1 MRYIKD
7 FQEGESI
14 VGHYFCKQKQM
25 MKSKAGKSYMS
36 LKLQDKTGIV
46 DAKIWELHNEIKS
59 FEENDFVKIDAVV
72 NVYNNEYQL
81 SIRRLRKSYEGEYNP
96 IDYVPSSEYDI
107 DTMYA
112 ELKDYIKTIKNSYI
126 KQLLEL
132 FFVKDAEISKAFG
145 SHSAAKSMHHSYMG
159 GLLEHT
165 LSVTKLCDFM
175 SGHYGANRDI
185 LLATAMLH
193 DIGKIYE
200 LSDFPN
206 NDYTDEGQLLG
217 HIVIGTEMI
226 TEKANQIEGFPTT
239 LLNLIK
245 HSILSHHGEY
255 EYGSPKRPKT
265 VEAFILHCAD
275 DTDAKLK
282 MYQDAI
288 SMDNTQGYWV
298 GYNKMLTRN
307 IRKTEYNEKE

>member
-1 MRYIKD
+1 MRYVKD

-14 VGHYFCKQKQM
+14 IGHYFCKQKQM
-25 MKSKAGKSYMS
+25 MKSRAGKNYMS
-36 LKLQDKTGIV
+36 LKLQDKTGTV
-46 DAKIWELHNEIKS
+46 DAKVWELNNEIQN
-59 FEENDFVKIDAVV
+59 FEENDFIKIDAVV
-72 NVYNNEYQL
+72 NIYNNETQL
-81 SIRRLRKSYEGEYNP
+81 SIRKIRKSREGEYNP
-96 IDYVPSSEYDI
+96 ADYVPCSEQDI
-107 DTMYA
+107 STMYN
-112 ELKDYIKTIKNSYI
+112 EILDYIKTIKNSYI

-132 FFVKDAEISKAFG
+132 FFVKDQEIIKSFEN
-145 SHSAAKSMHHSYMG
+145 HSAAKAMHHNYMG

-175 SGHYGANRDI
+175 AKHYGANRDI

-200 LSDFPN
+200 LSDFPS

-217 HIVIGTEMI
+217 HIIIGTEMI
-226 TEKANQIEGFPTT
+226 TEKAKQIEGFPQT

-265 VEAFILHCAD
+265 VEAYILHCAD

-288 SMDNTQGYWV
+288 AADNTQGYWV

-307 IRKTEYNEKE
+307 IRKTEI